1 MPNIQLSQAD
11 AAGFVPETWAFEAL
25 EVLRAEMPILR
36 LVATD
41 ATVGEVGW
49 VGKTLNIPFPGTFVA
64 QDKVEGTPV
73 TPQQPTG
80 GAFVPVTLS
89 RHKVVDF
96 MPEDFANAQSNRNL
110 MQRYMEPATTAIVE
124 AVTNDLFS
132 LYASLSAPSV
142 GTLGTG
148 INAAA
153 IRQARKT
160 LFDARA
166 PRTNRS
172 IIVGDSDEIAILG
185 DSELKEY
192 FAFSRNEAIAEGSIG
207 RVYGFDIY
215 SSQLAPTYAPASQ
228 KAQTVSITGGPTGGS
243 FTLTYEAQTTA
254 AIPYNATALQV
265 EAALAALSSLGP
277 GKVRCSG
284 GPLPGTAITVLII
297 GDATPTAL
305 THTDSLTGGT
315 SPAVVITDVGTQT
328 AANFNLAF
336 HRDAMIFVSRPFR
349 DIPEGYGAVAASM
362 MDPDTGLT
370 IRVLTGYDI
379 ANRGM
384 RVGLDVLYGFSA
396 LRPSLGTVMLS

>member
-1 MPNIQLSQAD
+1 MTDILLSDAL
-11 AAGFVPETWAFEAL
+11 AAGFVPDDWAEEAL
-25 EVLRAEMPILR
+25 MVLRAEMPILR
-36 LVATD
+36 LIARDTD
-41 ATVGEVGW
+41 FEPAFQ
-49 VGKTLNIPFPGTFVA
+49 GKTLNIPYPGTFTA
-64 QDKVEGTPV
+64 QDKAEGTPV
-73 TPQQPTG
+73 TPQAPTG
-80 GAFVPVTLS
+80 GATVQLTLS
-89 RHKVVDF
+89 KHKVVDF
-96 MPEDFANAQSNRNL
+96 LPEDFANAQANRDL
-110 MQRYMEPATTAIVE
+110 MRRYMEPATLAIVE
-124 AVTNDLFS
+124 AVTNDIFS
-132 LYASLSAPSV
+132 QYSSLQAPSV

-153 IRQARKT
+153 IRSMRKT
-160 LFDARA
+160 LNDARA

-215 SSQLAPTYAPASQ
+215 SSQLAPVYAPASQ

-254 AIPYNATALQV
+254 AIPWNATALQV
-265 EAALAALSSLGP
+265 ESALAALSTLGK

-284 GPLPGTAITVLII
+284 GPLPGTAVTALII

-315 SPAVVITDVGTQT
+315 SPAVAIANVGTST

-336 HRDAMIFVSRPFR
+336 HRDAMIFASRPFR
-349 DIPEGYGAVAASM
+349 EIPPGYGVVASTM
-362 MDPDTGLT
+362 TDPETGLS
-370 IRVLTGYDI
+370 IRVLLGYDI

-384 RVGLDVLYGFSA
+384 RVGLDILYGVRD
-396 LRPSLGTVMLS
+396 LRPSLGLVALS